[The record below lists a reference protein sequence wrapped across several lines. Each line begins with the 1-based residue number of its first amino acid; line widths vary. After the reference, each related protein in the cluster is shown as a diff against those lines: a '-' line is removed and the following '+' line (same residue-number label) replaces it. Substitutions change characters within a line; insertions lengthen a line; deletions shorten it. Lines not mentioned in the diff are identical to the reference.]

1 VGAVGASVTINMTSD
16 VLVGLIVNSHQ
27 DGALCRTWFHKVSW
41 APAPVSM
48 ASGAFSYGVIG
59 NLFHLS

>member
-1 VGAVGASVTINMTSD
+1 